1 MGSTPKARAASI
13 QISSFIPS
21 LAMAEIMAAISVNV
35 FFSSGEN
42 PSMFLDTNF
51 TGGPIKTETK
61 AGA

>member
-1 MGSTPKARAASI
+1 
-13 QISSFIPS
+13 
-21 LAMAEIMAAISVNV
+21 MAEIMAAISVNV